1 MSQVSSQ
8 SERETEAES
17 PSLTGVPSLSPQD
30 RGSFYHAKR
39 GQGTLI
45 GLEPGLGGEG
55 TEGLAF
61 LQDVPLQGQGGKAP
75 LGCGHEEPGTS
86 KREAIQGRGEDPGRR
101 LLGAGES
108 QKGKAAK
115 D

>member
-1 MSQVSSQ
+1 M
-8 SERETEAES
+8 
-17 PSLTGVPSLSPQD
+17 SPQD
-30 RGSFYHAKR
+30 RGSFHHAKR

-45 GLEPGLGGEG
+45 GLEPGLGGKG

-61 LQDVPLQGQGGKAP
+61 LQDVPLQAQGGKAP

-86 KREAIQGRGEDPGRR
+86 KTEAIQGRVEDPGRR

-115 D
+115 N